1 MQPKEKTIRE
11 GLKHMREVAGGGG
24 GRGYH
29 QLAYIRYI
37 GNG

>member
-24 GRGYH
+24 GEGLPPTGIH
-29 QLAYIRYI
+29 QIYR
-37 GNG
+37 

>member
-24 GRGYH
+24 GVTTNWH
-29 QLAYIRYI
+29 TSDI
-37 GNG
+37 